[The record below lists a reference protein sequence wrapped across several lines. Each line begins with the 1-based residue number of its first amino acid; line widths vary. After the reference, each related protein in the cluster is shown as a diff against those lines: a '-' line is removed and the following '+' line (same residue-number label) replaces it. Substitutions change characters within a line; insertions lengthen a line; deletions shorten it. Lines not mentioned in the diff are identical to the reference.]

1 VGVPGNHQLT
11 TASTDWLRA
20 VEGGVEVLVVAA
32 PRASKSRV
40 VGPHGDRLKVQLA
53 APPVDGEANA
63 ELVALF
69 RELFSLGRQAVE
81 LVDGE
86 KSKRK
91 RVRLLGVSLAQA
103 LDALA
108 PVTDTRPA

>member
-1 VGVPGNHQLT
+1 VGVP
-11 TASTDWLRA
+11 WLKA
-20 VEGGVEVLVVAA
+20 VAGGVEISVVAA

-40 VGPHGDRLKVQLA
+40 VGTHGDRLKVQLA

-63 ELVALF
+63 ELLRLF
-69 RELFSLGRQAVE
+69 VDVFGLSRSAVT

-91 RVRLLGVSLAQA
+91 RVRVSGLTLEQA
-103 LDALA
+103 STAL
-108 PVTDTRPA
+108 TGTG